1 MSPVIAPG
9 SCLEFPGPGGETE
22 AEPGRPLVEVL
33 ASWETRAAG
42 VHRTEAS
49 EERGQSTD

>member
-1 MSPVIAPG
+1 MSPVIAPA

-22 AEPGRPLVEVL
+22 AEPGRPSVEEL

-42 VHRTEAS
+42 GHRTAAR
-49 EERGQSTD
+49 EERAEH